1 MNMPVLKTEAVDR
14 GATSRR
20 PPRWC
25 GSARRKPSFVKATLL
40 PMLGAIAARVVP
52 PLVMLALLLAV
63 WQILCMQPGATLPS
77 PTKIWTEAYDL
88 IVDPFFV
95 AGPQDIGLGW
105 RVLTSLQRVA
115 IGYGLAGLIGIM
127 LGTIIG
133 QSVWAMRGLD
143 PIFQMLRT
151 ISPLAWLPI
160 SLAAFRDSQPSAI
173 FVIFITAVW
182 PIIINT
188 AVGIRNIP
196 QDYRNVAAVLRL
208 NHLEFFCKIMI
219 PSAAPYI
226 FTGLRIGIGLSWL
239 AIVAAEM
246 LTGGV
251 GIGFFIWDAWNSSR
265 LSDIVVALVYI
276 GVVGFVLDRIVAG
289 IATIVTRGT
298 SRQLKERSMTPYLKI
313 DHVDKILHARLA
325 RDRGAA
331 SDITLTIE
339 QGEYVSII
347 GHSGCGKITLLNI
360 VAGLMPVT
368 QRGGAAGEPGGQRA
382 RPRPRRR
389 VPEPFAAAVAHR
401 LRQRPARRGQGVR
414 RPSAARRA
422 RMNGRCTISSS
433 CRWRTPRTSGRRKSP
448 AA

>member
-1 MNMPVLKTEAVDR
+1 MNMPVLKPQLGV
-14 GATSRR
+14 ATASLVNAAAPGFAAQVVRLD
-20 PPRWC
+20 PP
-25 GSARRKPSFVKATLL
+25 KPGFVKAKLL
-40 PMLGAIAARVVP
+40 PALVALAARVVP
-52 PLVMLALLLAV
+52 PLVMLIILLTI
-63 WQILCMQPGATLPS
+63 WQILCMKPGATLPAPS
-77 PTKIWTEAYDL
+77 KIWFEARDL

-95 AGPQDIGLGW
+95 NGPQDIGLGW

-115 IGYGLAGLIGIM
+115 IGYGFAGLIGIM

-143 PIFQMLRT
+143 PIFQILRT

-208 NHLEFFCKIMI
+208 NPIEFFVKIMV

-265 LSDIVVALVYI
+265 LSDIVIALVYI
-276 GVVGFVLDRIVAG
+276 GGIGFLLDRVVAAV
-289 IATIVTRGT
+289 ATIVTRGT
-298 SRQLKERSMTPYLKI
+298 
-313 DHVDKILHARLA
+313 
-325 RDRGAA
+325 AA
-331 SDITLTIE
+331 
-339 QGEYVSII
+339 
-347 GHSGCGKITLLNI
+347 N
-360 VAGLMPVT
+360 
-368 QRGGAAGEPGGQRA
+368 
-382 RPRPRRR
+382 
-389 VPEPFAAAVAHR
+389 
-401 LRQRPARRGQGVR
+401 
-414 RPSAARRA
+414 
-422 RMNGRCTISSS
+422 
-433 CRWRTPRTSGRRKSP
+433 
-448 AA
+448 